1 LKQPVADPLLFERFR
16 QKPFATATLA
26 GGFGG
31 MRVKTQQDH
40 ASIAM
45 TRQIERPRRAVV
57 DPDSSNNVRPP

>member
-1 LKQPVADPLLFERFR
+1 LRGFAKSLPRWRF
-16 QKPFATATLA
+16 A
-26 GGFGG
+26 GFGG
-31 MRVKTQQDH
+31 IDMRVKTQQDH